1 VRWVSLA
8 ILLAG
13 CGQDSVPTFT
23 TDASPDTGDDAAV
36 DTPPPPPGCDY
47 GELADL
53 TNDFTVSNN
62 ASEATGLVLDAP
74 VTICGNV
81 DSGHFDSGAG
91 VVDLDGYVVHVS
103 ARTAFRVELSGD
115 AAALAGLEV
124 RVIDSGLE
132 VVDAGAYRGTHVAF
146 GSTLIAGD
154 YQLAVIASD
163 AADIATPIP
172 YKLRVI
178 PDPAPCAA
186 VTTAATYTEANDGPQ
201 ANRNDVV
208 EVRFA
213 PAQRA
218 LTAATND
225 SPEPTGIVTVAG
237 TDVRISGTSADVDA
251 ADDFRDRD
259 TYLIE
264 TGADTDELAVRV
276 DWTGAAD
283 LDVLVFP
290 ENTTAEIASATSI
303 QPAGPEATF
312 FPVLPSTRYWVWV
325 GSYDGSTGLPVD
337 YDITMC
343 PSTYTP

>member
-1 VRWVSLA
+1 MPS
-8 ILLAG
+8 
-13 CGQDSVPTFT
+13 FT
-23 TDASPDTGDDAAV
+23 TDASPDVGDDAPI

-62 ASEATGLVLDAP
+62 ASETTNLVLDAP
-74 VTICGNV
+74 VTICGSV
-81 DSGHFDSGAG
+81 DSGHFDAGAG
-91 VVDLDGYVVHVS
+91 VVDLDGYAVHVS

-115 AAALAGLEV
+115 AAALASLQV

-132 VVDAGAYRGTHVAF
+132 VVDAGTYRGNHVAF

-154 YQLAVIASD
+154 YQLAVVASD
-163 AADIATPIP
+163 AADIGAAIP

-178 PDPAPCAA
+178 PDPTPCAA
-186 VTTAATYTEANDGPQ
+186 VTAAATYTEANDGPQ
-201 ANRNDVV
+201 DDRNDVV
-208 EVRFA
+208 SVQFA
-213 PAQRA
+213 PDVRA
-218 LTAATND
+218 LTASAND
-225 SPEPTGIVTVAG
+225 NPEATGIVTAAG

-264 TGADTDELAVRV
+264 TGAATDELAVRV

-290 ENTTAEIASATSI
+290 ENTTAEIASGTSI
-303 QPAGPEATF
+303 QPVGPETTF

-325 GSYDGSTGLPVD
+325 GSFDSSTTLPVD
-337 YDITMC
+337 YDITVC
-343 PSTYTP
+343 PSTYMP